1 MTAPHAHETTAKDL
15 DVTSTGGAQ
24 WGMSDDLLFMS
35 AVEAAR
41 RIRDRELSP
50 VDYVRAVLSAIE
62 ASQDHLNAYVT
73 VCPAEALEAAQTAED
88 AAKRGTSF
96 GPLHGIPVSVKDL
109 VAVDGLYNKQGSLLF
124 AEDVA
129 DHDAPAVARL
139 KAAGAIVVG
148 KTTTPEFGHKGL
160 TDCLLTGITR
170 NPWHLDHT
178 PGGSS
183 GGASAAVAAGLAPLA
198 VGTDGAGSIR
208 GPAASAGIVGLKPT
222 RGWVPHEARGEPF
235 SNQSYTGPMTRTVS
249 DAALMLDVMAGPD
262 TCDPWSL
269 AKGEPPPQPALYGN
283 DLTGLV
289 IGYAEKMANPEI
301 DPEVA
306 DNTAA
311 ALAVFEDLGARIEPV
326 PDDIDWAEPAGR
338 VLYQSAFHVMTGAM
352 TPEEREQ
359 LTPSLQTFAEW
370 GGKFTLADRA
380 AAEAAR
386 GALYH
391 RVQDLM
397 STFDFLMS
405 PTAACPPL
413 KADFDATSDV
423 VINGQ
428 PCGITRQSW
437 TAYQY
442 PFNLT
447 GNPALSVPSGF
458 TKAGLPTGLQIIGPW
473 WSDHQLLRLGA
484 RLESAKPWAHLRP
497 PADNRGVV

>member
-1 MTAPHAHETTAKDL
+1 
-15 DVTSTGGAQ
+15 
-24 WGMSDDLLFMS
+24 MSDDLLYMT
-35 AVEAAR
+35 AVEAAQ
-41 RIRDRELSP
+41 RIRRRELSP
-50 VDYVRAVLSAIE
+50 VDYVRTVLAAIE
-62 ASQDHLNAYVT
+62 ASQPAINAYVT
-73 VCPAEALEAAQTAED
+73 VCPAEALEAAQVAED
-88 AAKRGTSF
+88 AARSGRPL
-96 GPLHGIPVSVKDL
+96 GPLHGVPVSVKDL
-109 VAVDGLYNKQGSLLF
+109 VAVDGLYNKQGSRLF
-124 AEDVA
+124 ADNVA
-129 DHDAPAVARL
+129 VHDAPAVTRL

-160 TDCLLTGITR
+160 TDCPLTGITR
-170 NPWHLDHT
+170 NPWKLDHT

-222 RGWVPHEARGEPF
+222 RGWVAHEARGEPF

-262 TCDPWSL
+262 ICDPWSL
-269 AKGEPPPQPALYGN
+269 AKGAPPPLAALYGN
-283 DLTGLV
+283 DLAGLT

-306 DNTAA
+306 ANTKA
-311 ALAVFEDLGARIEPV
+311 ALAVFEDMGARVEAV

-338 VLYQSAFHVMTGAM
+338 VRYQSGFHLMVEAM
-352 TPEEREQ
+352 TSEERDQ
-359 LTPSLQTFAEW
+359 LSPSLVTFAAW
-370 GGKFTLADRA
+370 GGNFTPADRA

-391 RVQDLM
+391 RVQNLF
-397 STFDFLMS
+397 SSFDILMS
-405 PTAACPPL
+405 PTTACPPL

-423 VINGQ
+423 MINGR

-458 TKAGLPTGLQIIGPW
+458 TDAGLPTGLQIIGPW

-484 RLESAKPWAHLRP
+484 LLERAKPWAHLRP
-497 PADNRGVV
+497 PAENRGIYTNLH